1 MVIQNGKYKAKA
13 LASQS
18 GYEMDK
24 YGGVEPESMRTQ
36 SLNLTVDSY
45 LSGACVCRCQGGTE
59 IKLAQS

>member
-13 LASQS
+13 LGSQS

-36 SLNLTVDSY
+36 TLNLTVDSY
-45 LSGACVCRCQGGTE
+45 LSGACVCRC
-59 IKLAQS
+59 